1 MNKQKRWEDINDYVK
16 DMTCVI
22 SEEWGEA
29 VKALNDWRFGK
40 GVIETAIIELTQ
52 TAYPLTELVV
62 MLNKFK
68 NGEPV
73 NPMPPPD
80 DSLDRTMTEA
90 EKEK

>member
-1 MNKQKRWEDINDYVK
+1 MNKQKEWEDINDYVK
-16 DMTCVI
+16 DMVCVI

-29 VKALNDWRFGK
+29 VKACNDWRFGK
-40 GVIETAIIELTQ
+40 DVIDKAIVELIQ

-73 NPMPPPD
+73 NPIPPPN
-80 DSLDRTMTEA
+80 DSLQETKTEVKT
-90 EKEK
+90 E